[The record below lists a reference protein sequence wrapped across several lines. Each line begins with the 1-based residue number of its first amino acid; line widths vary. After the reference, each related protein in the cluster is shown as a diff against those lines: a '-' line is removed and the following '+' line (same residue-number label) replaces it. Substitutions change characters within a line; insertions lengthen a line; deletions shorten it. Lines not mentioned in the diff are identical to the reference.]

1 MQGQWEIVNFE
12 KCLKQLLGT
21 AIGAK
26 PVPTYSSTFKTD
38 FKGEISENITL
49 NLRGGILKVG
59 VFDDILFI

>member
-1 MQGQWEIVNFE
+1 M
-12 KCLKQLLGT
+12 LGT

-26 PVPTYSSTFKTD
+26 SVPTYSSTFKTD

-49 NLRGGILKVG
+49 KSRGGILKVG